1 MVPTPPPPARN
12 IDMDSFIE
20 TALRRNW
27 RHGNGLCRA
36 GQGRD
41 HDFIKTTSIAIIAL
55 IHSA

>member
-1 MVPTPPPPARN
+1 MVPKPPPPARN

-36 GQGRD
+36 DAMISSKPHQ
-41 HDFIKTTSIAIIAL
+41 SPL
-55 IHSA
+55 LL